1 MEIKRKIY
9 SQILEWKRTSSGKK
23 ALLIEGAR
31 RIGKSTVTE
40 EIGKNEYK
48 SYILIDF
55 NKASKKI
62 LDSFDDLTNLD
73 IFFQTISLEYNKRLY
88 PRESLIIFDEIQK
101 FPKARESIKY
111 LVPKLL

>member
-9 SQILEWKRTSSGKK
+9 SKILEWKRINNGKK

-31 RIGKSTVTE
+31 RIGKSTVAE

-48 SYILIDF
+48 SYVLIDF

-62 LDSFDDLTNLD
+62 LDSFDNLTNLD

-88 PRESLIIFDEIQK
+88 PRESLLIFDEIQK
-101 FPKARESIKY
+101 FFLAF
-111 LVPKLL
+111 